1 MAGIGEEKKLQAAG
15 HRLIA
20 GLDEV
25 GRGCWAGPVVAAA
38 VIFAPATLADQAPLR
53 GIADSKT
60 LGSAA
65 RSVQAARIRQLAL
78 AVGVGAVPAHLIDLF
93 GIATATR
100 WAMAQAVL
108 ALPVVPDALLIDW
121 VRLPELPLPQHSLPR
136 ADAVS
141 VSVAAASI
149 IAKVRRD
156 SLMIAW
162 DRHDPRYGWAAHKGY
177 GTAAHQHA
185 LRRHGIST
193 IHRRSF
199 KPMFQIQSASEV

>member
-1 MAGIGEEKKLQAAG
+1 MAGTREEHILQAAG

-20 GLDEV
+20 GVDEV

-38 VIFAPATLADQAPLR
+38 VILPPAALENPALLL
-53 GIADSKT
+53 GIDDSKT
-60 LGSAA
+60 LGPAA
-65 RSVQAARIRQLAL
+65 RVLQAARIRQLAL

-100 WAMAQAVL
+100 WAMIQAVL
-108 ALPVVPDALLIDW
+108 ALPIIPDALLIDW

-149 IAKVRRD
+149 IAKVQRD

-162 DRHDPRYGWAAHKGY
+162 GRYDARYQWAAHKGY
-177 GTAAHQHA
+177 GTAAHQRA
-185 LRRHGIST
+185 LLEHGISAL
-193 IHRRSF
+193 HRRSF
-199 KPMFQIQSASEV
+199 KPIQNLQPSTIQ